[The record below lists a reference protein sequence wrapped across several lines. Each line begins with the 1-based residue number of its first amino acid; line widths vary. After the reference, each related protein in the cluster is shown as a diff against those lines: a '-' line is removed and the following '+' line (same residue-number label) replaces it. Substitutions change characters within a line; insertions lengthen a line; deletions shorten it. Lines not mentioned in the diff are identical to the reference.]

1 MSLDNILNNCVHNSW
16 FYRETSTW
24 QPYPTIVNVHKLRDF
39 NLPMVSTHLESII
52 LFCCPA
58 GEVPPARTIYRS
70 LGTSS
75 LSGCAFVSAYG
86 RRNLQRP
93 LILAPACAIDCFEGV
108 IKLCI
113 TSNHSPFIL
122 RSWGIKLDKLL
133 QVTPLVSDREEC
145 QLRCLP
151 PGPRALS
158 LNSVQWVAY
167 AVWKAD
173 SRRLPS

>member
-1 MSLDNILNNCVHNSW
+1 M
-16 FYRETSTW
+16 
-24 QPYPTIVNVHKLRDF
+24 NVHKLHDL
-39 NLPMVSTHLESII
+39 NLSTVSTHLESII
-52 LFCCPA
+52 FFCRPA
-58 GEVPPARTIYRS
+58 GELPPARTIRSS

-93 LILAPACAIDCFEGV
+93 LIIAPVCAVDCFEGV
-108 IKLCI
+108 VKLCSA
-113 TSNHSPFIL
+113 SNHSPFIL
-122 RSWGIKLDKLL
+122 RSWGIKLDKLP
-133 QVTPLVSDREEC
+133 QVTPLISGREEC

-173 SRRLPS
+173 SRRLPSSVDLSGA